1 MQQIGLAAAKT
12 RFFGVL
18 TQVEV
23 GNFTPEPRRHTCYSF
38 RGNSTPHSLSP
49 WALSADKSDGS
60 GEFGLSGSAKLG
72 QCRLQRRSRS
82 PSRPD
87 PLSSQDRRRRAPN
100 LTPIALI
107 TSLAV
112 LSAIAW
118 LAPASAAA
126 DFRAWVVSIGD
137 GDTIRVRHGD
147 KLETIR
153 LACIDAPEMAQV
165 PYGDQARRYLQT
177 RLRLEQEV
185 TIRPLNNDRYGRTV
199 AEVIGDINLNLA
211 LVEDGEAFVHPK
223 YLGQCD
229 ATEYLNAEYR
239 ARRHRFGIWWVP
251 GGIVRPWQFR
261 HDRRQNHQQDRQP
274 SRPQTPPAGLN

>member
-1 MQQIGLAAAKT
+1 M
-12 RFFGVL
+12 
-18 TQVEV
+18 
-23 GNFTPEPRRHTCYSF
+23 
-38 RGNSTPHSLSP
+38 
-49 WALSADKSDGS
+49 
-60 GEFGLSGSAKLG
+60 
-72 QCRLQRRSRS
+72 
-82 PSRPD
+82 
-87 PLSSQDRRRRAPN
+87 SSQDRVRRAPN
-100 LTPIALI
+100 LAPLAPSLLI

-112 LSAIAW
+112 LSALALLP

-126 DFRAWVVSIGD
+126 DYRARVVSIGD

-185 TIRPLNNDRYGRTV
+185 TIHPFNTDRFGRTV

-211 LVEDGEAFVHPK
+211 LVEDGQAFVYPK

-229 ATEYLNAEYR
+229 AREYLDAEYR
-239 ARRHRFGIWWVP
+239 ASRHRFGIWRVP
-251 GGIVRPWQFR
+251 GGIERPWQFR
-261 HDRRQNHQQDRQP
+261 HGRQHERQLGGEQGRQKGRLP
-274 SRPQTPPAGLN
+274 SRPSNLPAGLI